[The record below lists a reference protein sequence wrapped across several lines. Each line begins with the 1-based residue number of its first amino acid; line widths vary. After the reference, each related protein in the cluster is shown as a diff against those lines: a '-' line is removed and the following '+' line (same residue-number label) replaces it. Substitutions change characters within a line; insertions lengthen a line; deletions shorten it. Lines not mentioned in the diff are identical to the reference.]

1 MGVYPRGAIIQE
13 MASIGDLGKHI
24 YSTAVSTGT
33 GWASYPKITVS
44 KGSLSD

>member
-13 MASIGDLGKHI
+13 TASIGDLGEHI

-33 GWASYPKITVS
+33 GCASYPKQQFQ
-44 KGSLSD
+44 KDH